1 MVDRRA
7 GRSSA
12 GSQLSD
18 SRTLRRVTLVQE
30 SMSAPRTTTR
40 PRTNVTRLDTVPISR
55 RHRRRSFWQRSL
67 DEARAVGDWYRI
79 PKLYTKK
86 TAQQIAS
93 DVRCAHLRPTSVHRV
108 RGFAPGEVWE
118 SKWIPSSV
126 GAPGDCEVWVRF
138 LGEKFSLAEAD

>member
-1 MVDRRA
+1 
-7 GRSSA
+7 
-12 GSQLSD
+12 
-18 SRTLRRVTLVQE
+18 
-30 SMSAPRTTTR
+30 MSAPTTQ
-40 PRTNVTRLDTVPISR
+40 PRSLANVRRATAGSGLR

-67 DEARAVGDWYRI
+67 DEARAAGDWYRI

-118 SKWIPSSV
+118 SKWTPTTN
-126 GAPGDCEVWVRF
+126 GAPGDCEVWVRYV
-138 LGEKFSLAEAD
+138 GEKFSLAETG

>member
-1 MVDRRA
+1 MNASTTQSRSVSNVSRA
-7 GRSSA
+7 AA
-12 GSQLSD
+12 GS
-18 SRTLRRVTLVQE
+18 
-30 SMSAPRTTTR
+30 
-40 PRTNVTRLDTVPISR
+40 VPR

-67 DEARAVGDWYRI
+67 DEARGSGDWYRI

-108 RGFAPGEVWE
+108 RGFQVGEVWE
-118 SKWIPSSV
+118 SKWIPTTI

-138 LGEKFSLAEAD
+138 IGEKFNLAEAG